1 MLPTLRS
8 LILTAC
14 LGLMAFSQA
23 SCAGPT
29 FEDKSREEV
38 FAQAVES
45 SLEDEHSLAAA
56 SAYHYF
62 KGSNIDDP
70 RYDRAQRLMA
80 ISAERLGLT
89 YAASLWYLDIARSRR
104 DVTLISEAVRGL
116 ERIMANGPY
125 DQQVILRGFIA
136 RAEISG
142 LDANQLAFI
151 SYYQGLDSVQQGLNE
166 WADQVFARIPES
178 SAYRHRATYVQIL
191 RDVSNYE
198 LEASQ
203 KALEAL
209 LKRSPMPRDLKLE
222 INRTLARLAF
232 EQGRYKEAL
241 TRYQALRQSAP
252 DDSGLLLEMAWTHY
266 YLGEYQ
272 RALGLLLALD
282 APAYG
287 GLIAPERYLLEA
299 MSLRKLCQFEPAQR
313 AAVRLRSRHGRAIQD
328 LYAGVP
334 IQKSKALRRA
344 ARLRAQGRD
353 IALFR
358 KRLLI
363 ERKMLNDME
372 GQLGAEL
379 LKDMI
384 ALYDAGIAE
393 ADRREDAELDPVLV
407 NVADDLL
414 AADEGVRL
422 ILHELGVALLRG
434 RRQGEV
440 GQVIAQ
446 EAPFDEQTQVQY
458 TFNGEFW
465 TDELDDLVVKM
476 EDRCIE

>member
-1 MLPTLRS
+1 MRHS
-8 LILTAC
+8 LTCALLLLALTAFATAC
-14 LGLMAFSQA
+14 S
-23 SCAGPT
+23 GPS
-29 FEDKSREEV
+29 FAEKSREDV

-45 SLEDEHSLAAA
+45 SLEDEHHLAAA
-56 SAYHYF
+56 AAYHYF

-104 DVTLISEAVRGL
+104 DVTLVSEAVRGL
-116 ERIMANGPY
+116 ERIMTHGPY
-125 DQQVILRGFIA
+125 DQQTIMRGFIA

-142 LDANQLAFI
+142 LSADQLAFI

-166 WADQVFARIPES
+166 WADQVFERIPDS
-178 SAYRHRATYVQIL
+178 SAYKHRATYVQIL
-191 RDVSNYE
+191 RSLAKYE
-198 LEASQ
+198 LDETK

-209 LKRSPMPRDLKLE
+209 LKKSPVPRDLKLE
-222 INRTLARLAF
+222 INRTLARIAF
-232 EQGRYKEAL
+232 EQARYKDAL
-241 TRYQALRQSAP
+241 TRYQSLRQSAP
-252 DDSGLLLEMAWTHY
+252 DDPGLLLEMAWTHY

-313 AAVRLRSRHGRAIQD
+313 AATRLRLRHGQAIKD

-334 IQKSKALRRA
+334 IQRSKALRRA
-344 ARLRAQGRD
+344 ARQRADGRD

-363 ERKMLNDME
+363 ERKMLDGLE
-372 GQLGAEL
+372 GELGKEL
-379 LKDMI
+379 TDGLK

-393 ADRREDAELDPVLV
+393 INRREDAELEPVLV
-407 NVADDLL
+407 AVADDLL

-434 RRQGEV
+434 RRQGETSLGV
-440 GQVIAQ
+440 AAS
-446 EAPFDEQTQVQY
+446 EAPFDPETQVQY